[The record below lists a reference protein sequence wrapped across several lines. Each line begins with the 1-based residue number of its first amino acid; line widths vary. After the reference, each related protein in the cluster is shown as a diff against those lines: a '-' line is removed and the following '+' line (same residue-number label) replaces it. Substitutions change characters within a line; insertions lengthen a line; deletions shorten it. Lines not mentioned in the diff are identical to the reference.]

1 VFDIPSLRRTLAAG
15 RDFTLRMND
24 VPQDRLSVRL
34 SVAGFE
40 SWSEGAEVHLLP

>member
-1 VFDIPSLRRTLAAG
+1 
-15 RDFTLRMND
+15 LRMND

-40 SWSEGAEVHLLP
+40 SWSERAEVYLLP